1 MLAADVAGRIRDA
14 VSTAVL
20 DLAPLLCECIE
31 SVESSAAG
39 GDDDAN
45 QTATAAAAPSG
56 SAKHNTPNPR
66 RVRRAAARVLRKSR
80 IAPVLAAARKAAVD
94 ATERAR
100 SAEVALRELTAQ
112 ADSRAAEAF
121 SGDFW

>member
-39 GDDDAN
+39 GDDDAP
-45 QTATAAAAPSG
+45 APAAGPSG

-80 IAPVLAAARKAAVD
+80 IAPVLAAARKAAAD

>member
-39 GDDDAN
+39 GDDDAP
-45 QTATAAAAPSG
+45 AVPAPPSG

-80 IAPVLAAARKAAVD
+80 IAPVLAAARKAAAD

>member
-1 MLAADVAGRIRDA
+1 M
-14 VSTAVL
+14 
-20 DLAPLLCECIE
+20 
-31 SVESSAAG
+31 AAG
-39 GDDDAN
+39 GGRI
-45 QTATAAAAPSG
+45 AAPAAWAQQLG
-56 SAKHNTPNPR
+56 V

-80 IAPVLAAARKAAVD
+80 IAPVLAAARKAAAD